1 MLTGDVHLTTS
12 ARPLSGM
19 RAMRPTH
26 QQFRAQRQQTSMY
39 PLGSNSRLSTRFISV
54 STLGLIL
61 VGCSGCMQSRDIV
74 ESPPASAV
82 VYGHVTRSGSAPI
95 LDAGVVVWFTD
106 APGPC
111 QVGQAGSDSPRVRT
125 NAAGRYR
132 VELRSSASPTLACVT
147 VVVDLTPAGA
157 GIGAP
162 TLVGGGRR
170 VELRSSATAGAPD
183 SLSVNVQLP

>member
-1 MLTGDVHLTTS
+1 MTTS
-12 ARPLSGM
+12 TRPLSGM
-19 RAMRPTH
+19 RAMRPNFR
-26 QQFRAQRQQTSMY
+26 QFTAQGQQTSMY
-39 PLGSNSRLSTRFISV
+39 RLGSNSRLSTRFLSG

-74 ESPPASAV
+74 ESPPASAI
-82 VYGHVTRSGSAPI
+82 VYGHVTRSGSTPI

-111 QVGQAGSDSPRVRT
+111 QAGQAGSDSPRVRT
-125 NAAGRYR
+125 DAAGRYR
-132 VELRSSASPTLACVT
+132 VELRSSALPTLACVT
-147 VVVDLTPAGA
+147 VAVDLTRAGA

-170 VELRSSATAGAPD
+170 VELRSSATASAPD